1 MRSVILA
8 VVLVCTAALP
18 ALPQLDG
25 VLKGLGGKQPGAA
38 TANDGQVASGLKEAL
53 SVGTTKAVDLT
64 GAQDGFWGNSA
75 IKILMPSK
83 MKLLEKGLRAAGKG
97 PAIDEF
103 ELSMNRAAEKA
114 APAAAPIFK
123 KAITGM
129 SFSDARTILSGGGT
143 AATDYFK
150 KTTSADLTTAFKP
163 IVEEAMSQTGVTQR
177 YDALMKQAQGS
188 SMMQGLGGLGMGK
201 KETFNIND
209 YVVAK
214 SLDGLFFMLGKE
226 EEKIRTDPS
235 AQVTPLL
242 KQVFGHRGN

>member
-1 MRSVILA
+1 MRRLLLA
-8 VVLVCTAALP
+8 VVLFCTAAFP
-18 ALPQLDG
+18 ALQPQLDG
-25 VLKGLGGKQPGAA
+25 VLKGLGGKQP
-38 TANDGQVASGLKEAL
+38 ANDGQVASGLKEAL

-64 GAQDGFWGNSA
+64 GVQDGFWGNSA

-83 MKLLEKGLRAAGKG
+83 LKLAEKGLRAAGKG

-129 SFSDARTILSGGGT
+129 SFADARAILSGGGT
-143 AATDYFK
+143 AATGYFK
-150 KTTSADLTTAFKP
+150 KNTSAELATAFKP
-163 IVEEAMSQTGVTQR
+163 IVEETMGQTGVTQH
-177 YDALMKQAQGS
+177 YDAVMKQMQGS
-188 SMMQGLGGLGMGK
+188 GLMQGLGGFGLGN
-201 KETFNIND
+201 KESFNLTD
-209 YVVAK
+209 YVVGK

-226 EEKIRTDPS
+226 EEKIRTNPA

-242 KQVFGHRGN
+242 KQVFGRQ